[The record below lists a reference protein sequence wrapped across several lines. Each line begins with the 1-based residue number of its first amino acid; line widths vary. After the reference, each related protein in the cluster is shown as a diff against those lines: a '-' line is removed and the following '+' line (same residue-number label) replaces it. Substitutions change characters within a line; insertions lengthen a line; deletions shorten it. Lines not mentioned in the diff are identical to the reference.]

1 MVHVFGGGVGNVL
14 TFHSL
19 APMSFVKH
27 GKKGL
32 KGLDLEFQN
41 GLLMSTGEKDER
53 GLGGIGFPDRPTLGK
68 REEKDTRFGR
78 GPRG

>member
-1 MVHVFGGGVGNVL
+1 MHDFGGGVGNVL

-19 APMSFVKH
+19 APMSFVKQ

-32 KGLDLEFQN
+32 DLGFQN
-41 GLLMSTGEKDER
+41 GLLMSAGEKDER